1 MLPEEQFLS
10 WGWRVPFLVS
20 IILLGVGLFIR
31 LRISETPAFSQ
42 MKETGTEARIP
53 IVELFRKYP
62 KNIFLTLGARLGETA
77 SSNILNAFGISYIT
91 TQLGLSRSVALTGIL
106 IASGVGIFVVP
117 ILGALSDRIGRRPI
131 YMAGTG
137 LLILFSFPF
146 FLMLD
151 TKVTV
156 VIWLAI
162 ILGYVFGPTTMFSV
176 QSVFF
181 TELFG
186 TRVRYSG
193 LSIAYQLSAIVGGF
207 MPLIAASL
215 LVAAGGAPWLVAILL
230 LAIALLSFICTYLA
244 TETFRDDISESEE
257 RASERPLSAAG
268 DPARE

>member
-1 MLPEEQFLS
+1 
-10 WGWRVPFLVS
+10 
-20 IILLGVGLFIR
+20 
-31 LRISETPAFSQ
+31 

-53 IVELFRKYP
+53 VVELFRKYP

-106 IASGVGIFVVP
+106 IASGIGIFVVP

-137 LLILFSFPF
+137 FLVLFSFPF

-151 TKVTV
+151 SKVV
-156 VIWLAI
+156 IVIWLAI

-215 LVAAGGAPWLVAILL
+215 LVAAGGAPWLVAALL
-230 LAIALLSFICTYLA
+230 LAIALLSFICTFLA
-244 TETFRDDISESEE
+244 TETFRSDIAEGEE
-257 RASERPLSAAG
+257 QASRPPVSTTG
-268 DPARE
+268 EPTRE